1 MVLRVLPTVHV
12 FGILLYICSIDNKV
26 LFCLFHRAMNEQKRD
41 VPKCIAL
48 LHRACDRHQT
58 LYRDAMCGRGVD
70 RHLFG
75 LFVICKGLGQVG

>member
-1 MVLRVLPTVHV
+1 MSER
-12 FGILLYICSIDNKV
+12 
-26 LFCLFHRAMNEQKRD
+26 KRD

-48 LHRACDRHQT
+48 LQRACDKHQM

-75 LFVICKGLGQVG
+75 LFVICKGLGQVRSSHRITGLLRIVA